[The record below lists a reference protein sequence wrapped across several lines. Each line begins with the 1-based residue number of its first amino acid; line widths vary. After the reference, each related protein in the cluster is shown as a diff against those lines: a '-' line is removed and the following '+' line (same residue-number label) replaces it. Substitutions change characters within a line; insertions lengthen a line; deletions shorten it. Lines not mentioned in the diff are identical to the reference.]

1 MSSKQKIEQE
11 IGEAVGSIKEEQS
24 WLMTYADMM
33 TLLFAFFVLLFS
45 LSTIDPVKVSQ
56 LQDGMGDK
64 PELKSFNEITKE
76 FEEILEELN
85 IEDQAKV
92 SRDPRGV
99 TLEIDGDICFQ
110 SASTT
115 LHDKLIQ
122 VLDLAAQ
129 KVLAQS
135 DDPRLITVEG
145 HTDSAPIPEGLI
157 HIFPTNWE
165 LSSARASKVVN
176 YLIDIGVNSGK
187 LQASGYADRW
197 PANLSWYD
205 VRSGQVNDA
214 VIMENNNT
222 EAQKK
227 LNRRI
232 KIVFSQN

>member
-1 MSSKQKIEQE
+1 MSSKHKTEQE
-11 IGEAVGSIKEEQS
+11 IEEAVSSIKEEQS
-24 WLMTYADMM
+24 WLLTYADMM

-76 FEEILEELN
+76 FEEIIEELN

-92 SRDPRGV
+92 SRDPRGI

-110 SASTT
+110 SASTKLHNT
-115 LHDKLIQ
+115 LRQ

-129 KVLAQS
+129 NILAAS
-135 DDPRLITVEG
+135 GDPRLITVEG
-145 HTDSAPIPEGLI
+145 HTDSDPIPKELKN
-157 HIFPTNWE
+157 IFPTNWE

-214 VIMENNNT
+214 VILENNKT
-222 EAQKK
+222 EAQKES
-227 LNRRI
+227 NRRI

>member
-1 MSSKQKIEQE
+1 MSNENIEKQID
-11 IGEAVGSIKEEQS
+11 EAVGAIKEEQS
-24 WLMTYADMM
+24 WLLTYADMM

-45 LSTIDPVKVSQ
+45 MSTIDPVKISQ

-76 FEEILEELN
+76 FEEIVEELN

-99 TLEIDGDICFQ
+99 TLEIDGDICFE
-110 SASTT
+110 SASTR
-115 LHDKLIQ
+115 LHPKLVE
-122 VLDLAAQ
+122 VLDLAAK
-129 KVLAQS
+129 KVLAEAG
-135 DDPRLITVEG
+135 DPRLITVEG
-145 HTDSAPIPEGLI
+145 HTDSDPIPKGLAN
-157 HIFPTNWE
+157 IFPTNWE

-197 PANLSWYD
+197 PASLSWYD
-205 VRSGQVNDA
+205 VRSGQVNDT
-214 VIMENNNT
+214 VIIENNKT
-222 EAQKK
+222 EQQKK

>member
-1 MSSKQKIEQE
+1 MSKKNIEQQ
-11 IGEAVGSIKEEQS
+11 IDEAVGSIKEEQS
-24 WLMTYADMM
+24 WLLTYADMM

-45 LSTIDPVKVSQ
+45 MSTIDPVKISQ

-76 FEEILEELN
+76 FEDIIEELN

-99 TLEIDGDICFQ
+99 TLEIDGDICFK
-110 SASTT
+110 SASTK
-115 LHDKLIQ
+115 LHDKLVQ

-145 HTDSAPIPEGLI
+145 HTDSDPIPDGLS
-157 HIFPTNWE
+157 HVFPTNWE

-205 VRSGQVNDA
+205 VRSGQVNDS
-214 VIMENNNT
+214 VIMENNKT
-222 EAQKK
+222 EEQKK

>member
-1 MSSKQKIEQE
+1 
-11 IGEAVGSIKEEQS
+11 
-24 WLMTYADMM
+24 M

-76 FEEILEELN
+76 FEEIIEELN

-110 SASTT
+110 SASTKLHNT
-115 LHDKLIQ
+115 LRQ

-129 KVLAQS
+129 KVLATS
-135 DDPRLITVEG
+135 SDPRLITVEG
-145 HTDSAPIPEGLI
+145 HTDSDPIPKELKN
-157 HIFPTNWE
+157 IFPTNWE

-197 PANLSWYD
+197 PASLSWYD

-214 VIMENNNT
+214 VILENNKT
-222 EAQKK
+222 EAQKES
-227 LNRRI
+227 NRRI

>member
-1 MSSKQKIEQE
+1 
-11 IGEAVGSIKEEQS
+11 
-24 WLMTYADMM
+24 
-33 TLLFAFFVLLFS
+33 
-45 LSTIDPVKVSQ
+45 
-56 LQDGMGDK
+56 MGDK

-76 FEEILEELN
+76 FEEIVEELD

-99 TLEIDGDICFQ
+99 TLEIDGDICFK

-115 LHDKLIQ
+115 LHDKLVK
-122 VLDLAAQ
+122 VLDLAAE
-129 KVLAQS
+129 KVLVQA

-145 HTDSAPIPEGLI
+145 HTDSDPIPEGLS

-176 YLIDIGVNSGK
+176 YLIDIGVKSGK

-197 PANLSWYD
+197 PANLSWYEI
-205 VRSGQVNDA
+205 RSGKVDDS
-214 VIMENNNT
+214 VIRENNKT
-222 EAQKK
+222 AEQQR

-232 KIVFSQN
+232 RIVFSEN